1 MGFFDEIKKVV
12 FGVKSVSKS
21 AADKVMDKGRDAV
34 TKSGEYIDKTRD
46 KVEDMT
52 EGLGDKAEN
61 AWNKAIDSA
70 ENIGAK
76 VIDKTEDLFDGAR
89 DFTENIGGKV
99 INRADDLFD
108 DAKDIVEDLGE
119 KILDSAGRTFQKA
132 KDLSGKTVDEAGTIR
147 PEKQGF
153 SDFDTGIDKEN
164 IFDSSEGMK
173 DTVNEKAD
181 ALRDELKTAAG
192 LIGEKVSGLKSDLVE
207 KAKILSDKLSDKLDE
222 TLHKA
227 ENMAKSEDAQS
238 EFREHGDQLRK
249 SVFDDKD
256 DFFKKAEAFADGRYD
271 AVSDPFSQKAEIIG
285 KAEIQKKPGNQHPL
299 AGFEDLD
306 GDGNEII
313 DDALIDSDE

>member
-21 AADKVMDKGRDAV
+21 AADKVMDKGRDAAV
-34 TKSGEYIDKTRD
+34 KSGEYIDKTRD

-52 EGLGDKAEN
+52 EGLSDKAEN

-76 VIDKTEDLFDGAR
+76 VIDKTGDLFDNAK

-119 KILDSAGRTFQKA
+119 KILDSAGRTFQKV
-132 KDLSGKTVDEAGTIR
+132 KDLSEKTDDASDTIR
-147 PEKQGF
+147 PEKHGF
-153 SDFDTGIDKEN
+153 SDSDTGMHKEN
-164 IFDSSEGMK
+164 IFDESDGVK
-173 DTVNEKAD
+173 DTANENTD
-181 ALRDELKTAAG
+181 DFSDELKAAAG
-192 LIGEKVSGLKSDLVE
+192 LIGEKASGLKSDLVE

-227 ENMAKSEDAQS
+227 ENLAKSEAAQP
-238 EFREHGDQLRK
+238 EFREHGDQLKK
-249 SVFDDKD
+249 SAFDDKD

-285 KAEIQKKPGNQHPL
+285 KEEIQKKPENQHPI